1 MNHHKN
7 RRHNRYSR
15 RRSLWEHSKPFRQLS
30 YWAMFVGVLF
40 LLGTWSAQH
49 QNHAQAAAA
58 NSIATPTPPSNH
70 ITPPP
75 NNTTPSQP
83 VPIQP
88 AIAPPV
94 PVQAAQPVQNGL
106 SNYPL
111 ANKTLGDNVNVHNAL
126 PLTGFNAYYMNE
138 DQPSI
143 VVARENVAQVAMNYI
158 YAEFHNIPSEKF
170 LGYWLGK
177 LRVPQ
182 DGVYEISANLSWSNV
197 RVLIDKHIIVDASNS
212 FPSQTV
218 YLTKG
223 EYKLEVE
230 YNNNWHTVGFQFNI
244 KPHSKAISSNDLR
257 QNLASLNLPSNTVV
271 YAASV
276 YESRN
281 RDNRISIQT
290 PSHETR
296 PYILLLSSYE
306 SVNWEVVGTTRP
318 ALILYHNKSNVRAS
332 GLSNT
337 LAVDYAISYNAFA
350 REHDCHCSG
359 NGHFVCSS
367 SGRNTASDVL
377 QNVQSTLGYPL
388 VGFSGEYATSA
399 LTVPQVSVN
408 ANLLNEINRA
418 EQKRATEEKTC
429 KAQVKRGFEDLVQ

>member
-49 QNHAQAAAA
+49 QNHAQAAASA
-58 NSIATPTPPSNH
+58 NPIPNSIPTTPL
-70 ITPPP
+70 
-75 NNTTPSQP
+75 NNTTPPQS

-88 AIAPPV
+88 AISPPV
-94 PVQAAQPVQNGL
+94 PVQTAQPVQNGL
-106 SNYPL
+106 DNYPL
-111 ANKTLGDNVNVHNAL
+111 AKKTLGDIANPYNAL
-126 PLTGFNAYYMNE
+126 PSTGFNAYYMNE
-138 DQPSI
+138 EQPSI

-158 YAEFHNIPSEKF
+158 YSEFHNIPSEKF
-170 LGYWLGK
+170 LGYWVGK

-182 DGVYEISANLSWSNV
+182 DGVYEISANLSWSDV

-244 KPHSKAISSNDLR
+244 KPHSKSISRNDL
-257 QNLASLNLPSNTVV
+257 QQSLASLNLPDNTVV

-290 PSHETR
+290 PSTETR

-318 ALILYHNKSNVRAS
+318 VLILYHNKSNVRAS

-337 LAVDYAISYNAFA
+337 LAVDYAIAYNTFA
-350 REHDCHCSG
+350 REHDCHCTS
-359 NGHFVCSS
+359 GHFVCSS
-367 SGRNTASDVL
+367 SGRNTAREVL
-377 QNVQSTLGYPL
+377 QDVKSKFGYPL
-388 VGFSGEYATSA
+388 VGFSEEYAASA
-399 LTVPQVSVN
+399 LTVPQVAMN
-408 ANLLNEINRA
+408 GNLLNAIDRA
-418 EQKRATEEKTC
+418 ERKRISEEKAC